1 MSTVRQTKLSVKQK
15 CEIAQR
21 ELDDLRKSSKKKF
34 KIIRSKLELYESI
47 TVLTWHFHKS
57 FRIFTFLNQN
67 LREELD
73 KTRNETEKQMD
84 TIKNAIEENDE
95 Q

>member
-1 MSTVRQTKLSVKQK
+1 MNK
-15 CEIAQR
+15 
-21 ELDDLRKSSKKKF
+21 
-34 KIIRSKLELYESI
+34 
-47 TVLTWHFHKS
+47 
-57 FRIFTFLNQN
+57 N

-95 Q
+95 QWVVLEFLPNLNF

>member
-1 MSTVRQTKLSVKQK
+1 MSTVRPTKLTVKQK

-21 ELDDLRKSSKKKF
+21 ELDDLRKSSKKI
-34 KIIRSKLELYESI
+34 KIIRSKLELSESI
-47 TVLTWHFHKS
+47 TVLTWHFYKT
-57 FRIFTFLNQN
+57 FRILTFLNQN

>member
-1 MSTVRQTKLSVKQK
+1 MDDKKERRKSRLMSTVRPTKLSVKQK

-21 ELDDLRKSSKKKF
+21 ELDD
-34 KIIRSKLELYESI
+34 
-47 TVLTWHFHKS
+47 
-57 FRIFTFLNQN
+57 